1 MKNGQYEYYHYT
13 GIVLG
18 VVTLKV
24 KLNIWLNGICH
35 KRSILKKPCFID
47 NTLTLLT
54 VGKPQFPTMTKSLN

>member
-35 KRSILKKPCFID
+35 KRGIFLKKAM
-47 NTLTLLT
+47 LY
-54 VGKPQFPTMTKSLN
+54 

>member
-24 KLNIWLNGICH
+24 KLNIWLNGIFNQMYIVYVI
-35 KRSILKKPCFID
+35 KGTF
-47 NTLTLLT
+47 
-54 VGKPQFPTMTKSLN
+54 

>member
-35 KRSILKKPCFID
+35 KRGILKKKAM
-47 NTLTLLT
+47 LY
-54 VGKPQFPTMTKSLN
+54 